1 MWWTWVILRV
11 MILPSSGQ
19 NMQHEK
25 ARRSG
30 AVVNGSAKCVM
41 KDMRCLTHDCIV
53 RKVKVK
59 DKTLTRRSMSDF
71 WPKCKAALLRWLAGT
86 GCCAQHSDIQ
96 SVSQWASQE
105 EDLFSIT

>member
-59 DKTLTRRSMSDF
+59 DK
-71 WPKCKAALLRWLAGT
+71 RWGYIDKKK
-86 GCCAQHSDIQ
+86 H
-96 SVSQWASQE
+96 V
-105 EDLFSIT
+105 